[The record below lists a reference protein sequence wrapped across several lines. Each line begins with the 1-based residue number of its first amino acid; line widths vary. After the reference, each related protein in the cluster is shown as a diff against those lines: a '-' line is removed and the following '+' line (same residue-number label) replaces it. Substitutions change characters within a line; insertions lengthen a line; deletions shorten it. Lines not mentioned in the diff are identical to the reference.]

1 MDRHLCDIIRLYYI
15 PVSPT
20 NNNNALAVIK
30 IESNE
35 FYFYFPDHFSMSKWF
50 AWTGPVQ
57 HCISSFCVTTL
68 PPSFIITSLHVIF
81 INRRRATDG
90 PTRGCTFLLQT
101 KRLFTCC
108 FVISSS
114 ASNLLPQRLF
124 WLKIPPLSRSL
135 FNCVSLVYIPFPRLS
150 LSLSLLILA
159 HLLADSE
166 SPMLCGDMIVSVRVF
181 SVVADS
187 VIARRAFLSLS
198 NVCLCCR
205 VLPFS
210 SVTSFSFV
218 ERIPPALK
226 SNLIQRMIRFKT
238 TWSTKSD
245 FSLWRSWDILF
256 EIIKKAMILCL
267 SLDRKIWDKVNHKS
281 GPYIT

>member
-1 MDRHLCDIIRLYYI
+1 M
-15 PVSPT
+15 
-20 NNNNALAVIK
+20 
-30 IESNE
+30 
-35 FYFYFPDHFSMSKWF
+35 HFS
-50 AWTGPVQ
+50 
-57 HCISSFCVTTL
+57 TTNKTAL
-68 PPSFIITSLHVIF
+68 YLLLRDFKLGVKSTTPKAILAQKSRHYHVL
-81 INRRRATDG
+81 
-90 PTRGCTFLLQT
+90 FLT
-101 KRLFTCC
+101 
-108 FVISSS
+108 
-114 ASNLLPQRLF
+114 
-124 WLKIPPLSRSL
+124 
-135 FNCVSLVYIPFPRLS
+135 VSLSCVYTFPAPV
-150 LSLSLLILA
+150 SLSLLILA

-166 SPMLCGDMIVSVRVF
+166 SPMLCGHMIVSVRVF

-198 NVCLCCR
+198 KVCLCCR

-267 SLDRKIWDKVNHKS
+267 SLDRQNLR
-281 GPYIT
+281 

>member
-1 MDRHLCDIIRLYYI
+1 MYTFPA
-15 PVSPT
+15 PV
-20 NNNNALAVIK
+20 
-30 IESNE
+30 
-35 FYFYFPDHFSMSKWF
+35 
-50 AWTGPVQ
+50 
-57 HCISSFCVTTL
+57 
-68 PPSFIITSLHVIF
+68 
-81 INRRRATDG
+81 
-90 PTRGCTFLLQT
+90 
-101 KRLFTCC
+101 
-108 FVISSS
+108 
-114 ASNLLPQRLF
+114 
-124 WLKIPPLSRSL
+124 
-135 FNCVSLVYIPFPRLS
+135 
-150 LSLSLLILA
+150 SLSLLILA

-166 SPMLCGDMIVSVRVF
+166 SPMLCGHMIVSVRVF

-198 NVCLCCR
+198 KVCLCCR

-238 TWSTKSD
+238 TWSKKSD

-267 SLDRKIWDKVNHKS
+267 SQKFEIKWIIKVELILPKDYFSNDDSFEVIPVAGGPAVLISLRKGKNVVSYSPLILWTTKESEFYKGVLVEHNLWTNPSRS
-281 GPYIT
+281 GTVFFFC